1 MYQNRSNLNREV
13 IKTYQIA
20 LQYISENK
28 ISAAVLLLEGI
39 LKLKILLTE
48 EPIRLLLGMLYMMIG
63 SFKQAVPHLKQARKT
78 RKNNYFAPYLLAR
91 AHEGLEKISGSS
103 KYYKEAIKLNP
114 KAKHLYIE
122 YSIMLFRH
130 DLKSEAYSVLTRRI
144 EKNDISFD
152 EYLLLSRFYFID
164 GKTNESIN
172 ILETAQNI
180 VKTFRFSIQLGLLY
194 LSLGKAD
201 EAINNLE
208 IAIEKSSLEPVVLIL
223 LSDAYS
229 LKQEQEK
236 SLEYLDRA
244 YKFSRSYPELLV
256 QIATMYL
263 RFDIQKSFNIY
274 QDYLKMVGIN
284 PDAYFAVGSVYEA
297 FNMHKEA
304 QEMYVQAVKLNKS
317 HRKSLE
323 KLRRVEEIKNE
334 VSVLIVEKE
343 EQINTDEFLDKV
355 LVSFNQ
361 ATEKFGELEEIK
373 ERASITDFNDLFNK
387 SRKSNQITSPEEISE
402 NETKGFLEK
411 LIPKKLFN
419 R

>member
-1 MYQNRSNLNREV
+1 
-13 IKTYQIA
+13 
-20 LQYISENK
+20 
-28 ISAAVLLLEGI
+28 
-39 LKLKILLTE
+39 
-48 EPIRLLLGMLYMMIG
+48 
-63 SFKQAVPHLKQARKT
+63 
-78 RKNNYFAPYLLAR
+78 
-91 AHEGLEKISGSS
+91 
-103 KYYKEAIKLNP
+103 
-114 KAKHLYIE
+114 
-122 YSIMLFRH
+122 MLFRH